1 VIQNFKSELIVVK
14 KILHLI
20 YCFDIGGLEKVMTDT
35 INHLPEFEHVVISL
49 TYATEQS
56 RQNFNRDVVIHELHK
71 MPGNDLSVWKK
82 LFSLFDSLN
91 ADVLH
96 TYNLPTLEYQLLAS
110 LCRIP
115 IRIHAEHGRDISD
128 PAGKSTKYRI
138 LRKLLNPFIHQWVP
152 VSKDLSHWLEH
163 DIGINK
169 RKIHLIKN
177 GIDCDFFKPNNQKE
191 RSAELKKF
199 ASKED
204 IVIGTVGRLDPVKNQ
219 KVLIE
224 LFQELAII
232 APELAKKLK
241 IAIIGDGPLYKELKS
256 TIIKC
261 QLEQVIWLPGARY
274 YIVELI
280 SSFDVFILP
289 SIAEGIPMTVLEA
302 MAIGKPVIAS
312 NVGGL
317 PEIIINSTG
326 VLVSPDNK
334 EALTQSVLNLLK
346 SKTKMEVMGRNAR
359 QHIKNN
365 FSIENMINHYQK
377 LYQG

>member
-1 VIQNFKSELIVVK
+1 
-14 KILHLI
+14 
-20 YCFDIGGLEKVMTDT
+20 
-35 INHLPEFEHVVISL
+35 
-49 TYATEQS
+49 
-56 RQNFNRDVVIHELHK
+56 
-71 MPGNDLSVWKK
+71 
-82 LFSLFDSLN
+82 
-91 ADVLH
+91 
-96 TYNLPTLEYQLLAS
+96 
-110 LCRIP
+110 
-115 IRIHAEHGRDISD
+115 
-128 PAGKSTKYRI
+128 
-138 LRKLLNPFIHQWVP
+138 LNPFIHQWVP

-241 IAIIGDGPLYKELKS
+241 IAIIGDGPLYEELKS

-274 YIVELI
+274 NIVELI

-365 FSIENMINHYQK
+365 FSIENMINHYQQ